1 MANKKIVRLYDEATD
16 SKKTYFFPSGAI
28 ATTEALKKNFPCL
41 SSGLKV
47 VLILD
52 ALGETIYTVQSLSSL
67 ADAMGIDPT
76 RESELV
82 LADIEAQ
89 VNKEPEEPMPTPEE
103 RIAAALEFQ
112 NMMAMSASA

>member
-16 SKKTYFFPSGAI
+16 SKKTYLFPSGAV
-28 ATTEALKKNFPCL
+28 ATTEVLKKHFPCL
-41 SSGLKV
+41 STGLKV

-67 ADAMGIDPT
+67 ADAMGVDPT
-76 RESELV
+76 REASLV

-103 RIAAALEFQ
+103 RIAAALEYQ
-112 NMMAMSASA
+112 NMMAMASAS

>member
-1 MANKKIVRLYDEATD
+1 MANKRIVRLYDEATD
-16 SKKTYFFPSGAI
+16 SKKTYLFPSGAI

-67 ADAMGIDPT
+67 AD
-76 RESELV
+76 
-82 LADIEAQ
+82 IEAQ

-103 RIAAALEFQ
+103 RIAAALEYQ
-112 NMMAMSASA
+112 NMLAMSASA